1 MSKRQQL
8 FNLVMQAYSGLPEA
22 HSIAAHHMNSVKEKN
37 ALKHWQIHGPGI
49 QAAANA
55 RRQQLAMQ
63 SAPPPPTIQAA
74 PAPPTQKLVSQLKM
88 GQGGIRKPGQ
98 KTSRSKVKDR
108 LTQRQFLD
116 PISQSLSSTPYGSTL
131 NLTA

>member
-1 MSKRQQL
+1 
-8 FNLVMQAYSGLPEA
+8 MQAYSGLPEA
-22 HSIAAHHMNSVKEKN
+22 HSVAAHHMNAVPEKN

-63 SAPPPPTIQAA
+63 NAPPPPTIQAA
-74 PAPPTQKLVSQLKM
+74 PKPPTQKLVSQLKM
-88 GQGGIRKPGQ
+88 GQGGVRKSGQ
-98 KTSRSKVKDR
+98 KTSASKVRSR
-108 LTQRQFLD
+108 LKTRSFVD
-116 PISQSLSSTPYGSTL
+116 PLSQTMAAAPPGATL